1 MPDIK
6 PEKKYDTVVSSG
18 QSALNALLTMNGGA
32 SLAFL
37 AFIGNA
43 LKEHVPI
50 QNDEIIHA
58 LQFFIAGT
66 FMTVCAFGT
75 IFLTNCFS
83 SIIEGHVRVD
93 AILWLRRVG
102 VFCMGERN
110 GHPWLHC
117 FAHYTVNK
125 LALPPSAKVS
135 YRPLRHRHE
144 TSSAFADVSRGWFGR
159 VPPRPARRFIAGL
172 PDSAPRLRSL
182 LLTGAS

>member
-1 MPDIK
+1 MSSIK

-43 LKEHVPI
+43 LKEHVPM
-50 QNDEIIHA
+50 QNDGIVHA

-83 SIIEGHVRVD
+83 SISWRRTSD
-93 AILWLRRVG
+93 AMFGLTL
-102 VFCMGERN
+102 FCGFAAL
-110 GHPWLHC
+110 GC
-117 FAHYTVNK
+117 FVWASGT
-125 LALPPSAKVS
+125 AI
-135 YRPLRHRHE
+135 
-144 TSSAFADVSRGWFGR
+144 RGFT
-159 VPPRPARRFIAGL
+159 A
-172 PDSAPRLRSL
+172 
-182 LLTGAS
+182 LLTTP